1 MTILTVSSVSLS
13 YGTDEILNDISFSV
27 NEGERLG
34 VIGANGAGKTTLFHI
49 ITGKIRPDR
58 GSVAFA
64 RGAQVRLLSQ
74 KPEDDFGDKTVL
86 DWALGS
92 FSHLHEAELRLT
104 ELAERLS
111 EGRSADAERYA
122 ALEEDF
128 RRAGGYEYKAKTRTM
143 LERFGFSAG
152 DFGKPAALLSGGQK
166 TRLALLSV
174 LVSDTDVILLD
185 EPTNHLDLETTE
197 WLEGFIRTSK
207 KTFLIVSHDRYF
219 LDRVTTKTLELE
231 HTRATV
237 FSGPYSVFKQ
247 KKQEQRA
254 AQMKHYLQQQ
264 KEIKRIE
271 DFVENQR
278 RWNRER
284 NIIAAESRLKAL
296 ERMEKLEKPKDEVK
310 APSFSFQTSAKQSSD
325 VLSVRGIGKS
335 FGNTPLLTDIGF
347 ELKRGDRLFIVGA
360 NGSGKSTLIKILTSR
375 LEPDRGRFEYG
386 YNQIVGY
393 YDQEQQLID
402 DENTV
407 IGELWDDNGAMTMT
421 QVRTTL
427 ASFGFTGDDVFKQN
441 SVLSGGERARLSI
454 AKLILK
460 GASLLV
466 LDEPTNH
473 LDIASREVLESALA
487 EFGGTVLCVSHDRF
501 FISSL
506 ANRILELDRRR
517 YPNGYALYE
526 LSYDVFLAKRPPL
539 PESMPTAPSAVKK
552 NAAEPKTGV
561 DPRKIRKRYVIVENE
576 IGRREKALAEIRVR
590 MNGEES
596 SDYKALEALTHEEEA
611 INAEL
616 EKLYDEYL
624 ELESRLEE

>member
-143 LERFGFSAG
+143 LERFGFSAE

-247 KKQEQRA
+247 K
-254 AQMKHYLQQQ
+254 
-264 KEIKRIE
+264 
-271 DFVENQR
+271 
-278 RWNRER
+278 NR
-284 NIIAAESRLKAL
+284 SS
-296 ERMEKLEKPKDEVK
+296 
-310 APSFSFQTSAKQSSD
+310 APH
-325 VLSVRGIGKS
+325 R
-335 FGNTPLLTDIGF
+335 
-347 ELKRGDRLFIVGA
+347 
-360 NGSGKSTLIKILTSR
+360 
-375 LEPDRGRFEYG
+375 
-386 YNQIVGY
+386 
-393 YDQEQQLID
+393 
-402 DENTV
+402 
-407 IGELWDDNGAMTMT
+407 
-421 QVRTTL
+421 
-427 ASFGFTGDDVFKQN
+427 
-441 SVLSGGERARLSI
+441 
-454 AKLILK
+454 
-460 GASLLV
+460 
-466 LDEPTNH
+466 
-473 LDIASREVLESALA
+473 
-487 EFGGTVLCVSHDRF
+487 
-501 FISSL
+501 
-506 ANRILELDRRR
+506 
-517 YPNGYALYE
+517 
-526 LSYDVFLAKRPPL
+526 
-539 PESMPTAPSAVKK
+539 
-552 NAAEPKTGV
+552 
-561 DPRKIRKRYVIVENE
+561 
-576 IGRREKALAEIRVR
+576 
-590 MNGEES
+590 
-596 SDYKALEALTHEEEA
+596 
-611 INAEL
+611 
-616 EKLYDEYL
+616 
-624 ELESRLEE
+624 